1 MVIEFSNELE
11 RLLGANNLSRADLS
25 RTSGISEPTL
35 SRWFARKYKAD
46 ASDVEK
52 VAGLFSKKEAERL
65 VMAYLRDICP
75 ADYRHVLDAPHS
87 GKLADSPHKYQTEF
101 ERAIAILPQHAERDP
116 DARSIILSMAK
127 MLAPKSDKP

>member
-1 MVIEFSNELE
+1 MIEFSNELE
-11 RLLGANNLSRADLS
+11 RLLGANNMSRADLS

-46 ASDVEK
+46 AADVEK
-52 VAGLFSKKEAERL
+52 VATLFSKKEAERL
-65 VMAYLRDICP
+65 VRAYLLDMCP
-75 ADYRHVLDAPHS
+75 SDYRHVLETPHS
-87 GKLADSPHKYQTEF
+87 VRLKEDPHKYQTEF
-101 ERAIAILPQHAERDP
+101 ERAISILSQHAERDP